1 MLFLLEYL
9 YLCKFSWVL
18 ATLHLLFSVSL
29 PSPLSHWHCF
39 FLQTN
44 REMNEIRDEL
54 NQKIAEVRR
63 LQMEFNK
70 RETAEADDDIA
81 EGLKRVIASLEK
93 ENYDLTVS
101 T

>member
-1 MLFLLEYL
+1 MQIFMGSCNLTFTLL
-9 YLCKFSWVL
+9 SI
-18 ATLHLLFSVSL
+18 
-29 PSPLSHWHCF
+29 SPLSHWHCF

-93 ENYDLTVS
+93 ENYDLNVS